1 MRERDITAFGAVG
14 DGVLDNTAAIR
25 LAIKACAQAGAESC
39 ACLREPTRQAR
50 FGWRAALLYIWKP
63 GRRSVFLPVRRLRA
77 DIYTL
82 VRL

>member
-14 DGVLDNTAAIR
+14 DGVSDNTAAIR
-25 LAIKACAQAGAESC
+25 LAIKACAQAGGGIVRVPAGTYATGPIRMASGITLYLETG
-39 ACLREPTRQAR
+39 ATLR
-50 FGWRAALLYIWKP
+50 
-63 GRRSVFLPVRRLRA
+63 PVRRLRA